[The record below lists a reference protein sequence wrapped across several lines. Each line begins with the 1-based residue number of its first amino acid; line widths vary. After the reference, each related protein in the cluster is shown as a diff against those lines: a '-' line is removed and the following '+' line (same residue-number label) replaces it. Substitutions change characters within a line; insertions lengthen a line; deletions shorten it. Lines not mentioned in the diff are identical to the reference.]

1 MRVDYAKKYIN
12 LYALIVNSCIYS
24 SSTQAL
30 LTKYGTNENL
40 LLTLTNDK
48 ENFPTLYKKDLKTDF
63 SKIGFKV
70 TDSSDNITNE
80 VVFYHKGTGLTANP
94 AGYIFLCYEV
104 IDDLHLYKDS
114 YSNDYLANSS
124 KDLKTFYN
132 DYFKNNYDL
141 TRTFSRVN
149 NCYVANTDEQL
160 NKAISGTGEKVNDTN
175 PNVLLYRNADFTNI
189 RYIYGQLASYQGQVD
204 KSSIWL
210 ETLNTKYKRLY
221 YKEINGNNG
230 RVFTRIDPSFM
241 EYTFYNNNN
250 RIDQD
255 LMLGLKFL
263 TNRAKSVYDIL
274 LVRRADSASTMF
286 SSFTKTV
293 DGHSRTFNYYYDL
306 YICKQEQRFVKI
318 FDGEIDLGT
327 VKKVD
332 KNNNESSFINHYT
345 TTNLIF
351 EKDYLVGDMMSS
363 KDEDKVSSSTL
374 ISILKNKYGSNY
386 SRVFLYDY
394 TTKKKVLSVDLTST
408 NEGISIRSYE
418 APSIDSSSYEVE
430 LDSNGN
436 ISLLYFYRILNNKIL
451 YCLPS

>member
-1 MRVDYAKKYIN
+1 
-12 LYALIVNSCIYS
+12 
-24 SSTQAL
+24 
-30 LTKYGTNENL
+30 
-40 LLTLTNDK
+40 
-48 ENFPTLYKKDLKTDF
+48 
-63 SKIGFKV
+63 
-70 TDSSDNITNE
+70 
-80 VVFYHKGTGLTANP
+80 
-94 AGYIFLCYEV
+94 
-104 IDDLHLYKDS
+104 
-114 YSNDYLANSS
+114 
-124 KDLKTFYN
+124 
-132 DYFKNNYDL
+132 
-141 TRTFSRVN
+141 
-149 NCYVANTDEQL
+149 
-160 NKAISGTGEKVNDTN
+160 
-175 PNVLLYRNADFTNI
+175 
-189 RYIYGQLASYQGQVD
+189 
-204 KSSIWL
+204 
-210 ETLNTKYKRLY
+210 
-221 YKEINGNNG
+221 
-230 RVFTRIDPSFM
+230 
-241 EYTFYNNNN
+241 
-250 RIDQD
+250 
-255 LMLGLKFL
+255 
-263 TNRAKSVYDIL
+263 
-274 LVRRADSASTMF
+274 MF

-293 DGHSRTFNYYYDL
+293 DGHSRTFNYYYDI

>member
-1 MRVDYAKKYIN
+1 
-12 LYALIVNSCIYS
+12 
-24 SSTQAL
+24 
-30 LTKYGTNENL
+30 
-40 LLTLTNDK
+40 
-48 ENFPTLYKKDLKTDF
+48 
-63 SKIGFKV
+63 
-70 TDSSDNITNE
+70 
-80 VVFYHKGTGLTANP
+80 
-94 AGYIFLCYEV
+94 
-104 IDDLHLYKDS
+104 
-114 YSNDYLANSS
+114 
-124 KDLKTFYN
+124 
-132 DYFKNNYDL
+132 
-141 TRTFSRVN
+141 
-149 NCYVANTDEQL
+149 
-160 NKAISGTGEKVNDTN
+160 
-175 PNVLLYRNADFTNI
+175 
-189 RYIYGQLASYQGQVD
+189 
-204 KSSIWL
+204 
-210 ETLNTKYKRLY
+210 
-221 YKEINGNNG
+221 
-230 RVFTRIDPSFM
+230 M

-274 LVRRADSASTMF
+274 LVRRSDLPSTMF

-293 DGHSRTFNYYYDL
+293 GGYSRTFNYYYDI

-318 FDGEIDLGT
+318 FDGDIDLGT
-327 VKKVD
+327 VEKTDTNGVTSK
-332 KNNNESSFINHYT
+332 FINHYT

-418 APSIDSSSYEVE
+418 APSINSSSYEVE

-451 YCLPS
+451 YCLPSLE